1 MMSFTQQDRDVF
13 IDDAVASFLSQ
24 LADVWAVAGLNPESE
39 IDVLEI
45 EIKNVVDR
53 AHTRLVARIDEQ
65 VARLKR
71 RSRR

>member
-13 IDDAVASFLSQ
+13 VNDAVAGFLSQ
-24 LADVWAVAGLNPESE
+24 LTDVWAVAGLNPESE

-53 AHTRLVARIDEQ
+53 AHTRLVSRIEEQ
-65 VARLKR
+65 AARLKR
-71 RSRR
+71 GSRR

>member
-1 MMSFTQQDRDVF
+1 MMSFTQQDRDVV

-24 LADVWAVAGLNPESE
+24 LIDVWAVAGLNPESE

-53 AHTRLVARIDEQ
+53 AHTQLVARIDEQ
-65 VARLKR
+65 AARLKR
-71 RSRR
+71 GSRR